1 MKSFIAAAC
10 AASAVL
16 SNAAQAQ
23 APAPGGSVTLFGIV
37 DVYAGRQ
44 QLAGRPSTRV
54 VSPGAL
60 TTSRWGVTGSEDL
73 GDGLRA
79 NFSVVSLFRPDTGS
93 PGRFDGDAF
102 FSSRSTIGLSG
113 RFGQFNL
120 GRMNSPL
127 FFALLRFDPHEL
139 GGQTPTFL
147 HTYPGGQPL
156 VAPQLV
162 PDSAINNGIQYA
174 TPVWGGFSAT
184 VHASAAETSGK
195 TKGRTGWSVNYAV
208 GALAIGAAGDSIDA
222 PVQPGVR
229 HQTAWMVA
237 GSYDLQAVKLSAIHQ
252 RHEQEGVG
260 NDYQIDSLGASM
272 PLGQSRLTFSWA
284 QTRLDRATAADLTR
298 TTGALTW
305 DYFLSKRTDIYLH
318 GMIDR
323 LTATARGSTLIAGV
337 RHRF

>member
-1 MKSFIAAAC
+1 MKSFIAATC
-10 AASAVL
+10 AAGALL
-16 SNAAQAQ
+16 SSDVHAQ

-44 QLAGRPSTRV
+44 QLAGRPSTKAV
-54 VSPGAL
+54 NPGAL
-60 TTSRWGVTGSEDL
+60 TTSRWGFTGSEDL
-73 GDGLRA
+73 GGGLRA
-79 NFSVVSLFRPDTGS
+79 NFSVVSLFRPDTGL

-102 FSSRSTIGLSG
+102 FASRSTVGLSG
-113 RFGQFNL
+113 GFGQVNL

-127 FFALLRFDPHEL
+127 FFALLRFDAHEL

-147 HTYPGGQPL
+147 HTFPGGQPL
-156 VAPQLV
+156 AAPQLV
-162 PDSAINNGIQYA
+162 PDSTINNGIQYA

-195 TKGRTGWSVNYAV
+195 TKGRTGWSVNYTA
-208 GALAIGAAGDSIDA
+208 GALSIGAAGDSIDA

-237 GSYDLQAVKLSAIHQ
+237 GSYDLQSVKLSAIHQ

-260 NDYQIDSLGASM
+260 NDYQIDSLGASV
-272 PLGQSRLTFSWA
+272 PLGQSKLMFSWA
-284 QTRLDRATAADLTR
+284 RTQLDRATAVDLTR
-298 TTGALTW
+298 NTLALTW
-305 DYFLSKRTDIYLH
+305 DYFLSKRTDVYLH
-318 GMIDR
+318 GMVDR
-323 LTATARGSTLIAGV
+323 MSATPRGNTLIAGV